1 MAVYSGTPTVSS
13 AIEEGDRN
21 GVFRRARRHLTISLT
36 SQGGTTNT
44 ISAASLGIKAGY
56 AGEVRLVKFTDGSAN
71 VRWVGLFTDGTY
83 VYISDPTQAT
93 DANRGLPSDVT
104 GTLELIIL
112 GLPS

>member
-1 MAVYSGTPTVSS
+1 MSAYSGTPTVVS
-13 AIEEGDRN
+13 ALEEGDRN
-21 GVFRRARRHLTISLT
+21 GVFRRARRHLTLSLT
-36 SQGGTTNT
+36 AQGGTSNNIPVT
-44 ISAASLGIKAGY
+44 ALGIKAGY

-83 VYISDPTQAT
+83 VYVSDPTQAT

-104 GTLELIIL
+104 GTLELIVL